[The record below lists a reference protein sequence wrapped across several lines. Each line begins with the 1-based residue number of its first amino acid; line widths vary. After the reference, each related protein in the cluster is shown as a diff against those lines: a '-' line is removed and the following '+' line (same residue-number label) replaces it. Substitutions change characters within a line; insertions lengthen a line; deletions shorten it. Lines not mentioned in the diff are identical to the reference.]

1 MLWTWKWRKFKRT
14 LNICFFHLSAK
25 SSECV
30 DATAKN
36 WSLNSVQF
44 NQSCPALC
52 DPTDYSMPG
61 FPAHH
66 QLPELAQT
74 HVHWVVMTSSHFILY
89 CPLLFLP
96 SIFPSIRGFSNES
109 VLCISWPKYCSFS
122 FSILNSFPYGVSYAC
137 WITREIFCFC
147 CLFASVKQVT
157 ISEWFTIL
165 SRFGIVFK
173 FVLLLWGNKL
183 RFA

>member
-109 VLCISWPKYCSFS
+109 VLCISWPKYWNFS
-122 FSILNSFPYGVSYAC
+122 FSVSVLPMNIQDWLPLGLSG
-137 WITREIFCFC
+137 WISLQSRE
-147 CLFASVKQVT
+147 
-157 ISEWFTIL
+157 L
-165 SRFGIVFK
+165 SRVFCNTTVQKHQFFGAQPSSQSNSHIHTWPQEK
-173 FVLLLWGNKL
+173 P
-183 RFA
+183 